1 MRYGILGATGLTGKE
16 ILKRLKGKDVSVY
29 VRSPAKLPTDHGAQI
44 TQASLADSAKL
55 TKWASEQDV
64 VFLALGHTLNFSM
77 IKANLGLGKFDQ
89 DFFLSKT
96 MAAVIAGKPKR
107 IIDLG
112 AYGTAETR
120 GDLPWIFGKVFLPL
134 LIERSFA
141 DHEEVEKLLKQ
152 SSVEW
157 VVARPGR
164 LTNDPAKGVYRTL
177 ERFPKGTNLIIS
189 RADVADFM
197 VRAASGTDFLR
208 KRVGLSY

>member
-16 ILKRLKGKDVSVY
+16 ILKLLKGKDVSVY
-29 VRSPAKLPTDHGAQI
+29 VRSPGKLPADHGAKV
-44 TQASLADSAKL
+44 TQASLTDSAKL

-64 VFLALGHTLNFSM
+64 VFTALGHALNFDM
-77 IKANLGLGKFDQ
+77 IKANLGLATFSQ
-89 DFFLSKT
+89 DYLLTKT

-107 IIDLG
+107 IVDLG
-112 AYGTAETR
+112 AYGTHETR
-120 GDLPWIFGKVFLPL
+120 GDLPWIFGKFFLPL
-134 LIERSFA
+134 LIARSYA
-141 DHEEVEKLLKQ
+141 DHESVEDLLAK

-164 LTNDPAKGVYRTL
+164 LTNEPAKGVYRTQ
-177 ERFPKGTNLIIS
+177 ERFNKGSNIVIS

-197 VRAASGTDFLR
+197 VRSASGTDFLR